1 MPANPTIQKPLFLT
15 IIQIF
20 LGLALLSLSTHLA
33 LESALYVD
41 VLNQNGLNQYHAF
54 GVLVCLSFISGV
66 FLIAQHVLT
75 QDEGSV
81 DEHFNRAL
89 LY

>member
-1 MPANPTIQKPLFLT
+1 MSAKPKVQKPLFLT

-33 LESALYVD
+33 LESALYLD

-75 QDEGSV
+75 QDAESI
-81 DEHFNRAL
+81 DEHFNKAL
-89 LY
+89 SY